1 MPNALIGCFA
11 VVVSLAGLE
20 LAGVPPGFHG
30 NLTHDSAQATGTS
43 PVLPVW
49 LAGRWEGS
57 GFGGWAEEMW
67 MPPRGG
73 PMVGTFRLS
82 VGGKPQIFEFM
93 TLSVEDGQPVIR
105 VKHFNADSSP
115 WEDRDVWV
123 MFPYER
129 STEHGIFF
137 GGLTYELLE
146 PEKLRVTV
154 HVGRSDGTSETE
166 ELILQKVGPE

>member
-1 MPNALIGCFA
+1 
-11 VVVSLAGLE
+11 
-20 LAGVPPGFHG
+20 
-30 NLTHDSAQATGTS
+30 
-43 PVLPVW
+43 
-49 LAGRWEGS
+49 
-57 GFGGWAEEMW
+57 

-73 PMVGTFRLS
+73 TMVGTFRLS

-154 HVGRSDGTSETE
+154 YVGRSDGTSETE
-166 ELILQKVGPE
+166 KLILQKVGPE